1 MTVRVTALGSGDA
14 FGGAGRHASCWLL
27 RDAAGAALVDVG
39 PGVLQGLYRAGV
51 DPGAIAAVHFTHLH
65 GDHLAG
71 WPFLL
76 LDQARRA
83 RRTDPL
89 AVTGPPGTQ
98 GRLHALW
105 AACYA
110 DTAQRPLPFVISIT
124 ELSPGESLEVAGRTV
139 HALRAQHQRPPHV
152 ALSLRLHTSGG
163 VLAFTGDTGPH
174 EGLVALAAG
183 ARALFAECSELEAR
197 TEVTVGAALEQA
209 QPGHAAIG
217 RRHLAW
223 SDLRALLPL
232 LEVRD
237 VALTHLGAAPRA
249 ARARLE
255 AEGAALGKNLTVCD
269 DGTTLHLD

>member
-14 FGGAGRHASCWLL
+14 FGGAGRHASCWLV
-27 RDAAGAALVDVG
+27 RDAAGAALIDAG

-51 DPGAIAAVHFTHLH
+51 DSGAIAAVHFTHLH
-65 GDHLAG
+65 GDHIAG

-76 LDQARRA
+76 LDASRRA
-83 RRTDPL
+83 GRTAPL
-89 AVTGPPGTQ
+89 EVSGPPGTRD
-98 GRLHALW
+98 RLQALW
-105 AACYA
+105 VACYA
-110 DTAQRPLPFVISIT
+110 DSARRPLPFALSVH
-124 ELSPGESLEVAGRTV
+124 ELSAGETLEVAGRQLQ
-139 HALRAQHQRPPHV
+139 ALRAQHQRPPQV
-152 ALSLRLHTSGG
+152 ALSLRLSTSGG

-174 EGLVALAAG
+174 HGLVALAAG
-183 ARALFAECSELEAR
+183 ARALFAECTDLDAPGEGPAA
-197 TEVTVGAALEQA
+197 GAPE
-209 QPGHAAIG
+209 PGPA

-232 LEVRD
+232 LDVRD

-249 ARARLE
+249 SRARLE